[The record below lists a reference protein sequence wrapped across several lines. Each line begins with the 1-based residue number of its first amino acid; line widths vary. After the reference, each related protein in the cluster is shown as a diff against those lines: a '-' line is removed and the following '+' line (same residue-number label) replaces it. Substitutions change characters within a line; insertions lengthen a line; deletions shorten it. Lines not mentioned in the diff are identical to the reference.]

1 MTHDDTDL
9 LAGPAPTSRS
19 TLVKIGL
26 VLTLFAV
33 LIGSVRF
40 ARFDWSGL
48 PLDRAPITD
57 ERQVGPDC
65 LEQIRPYT
73 TESGRVIEPVV
84 VDEQQYL
91 DLVQYYRGVDRED
104 LQSVCLYDPFTN
116 RSGMSWIAHW
126 LPVEEGVAMGLTNL
140 AMLLIGMWLVLATMR
155 ARRCPP
161 EAVLAAG
168 TLYTVAWNTFYFGT
182 GVLIETGVVAAIA
195 LCWYLLSTRRV
206 WWVVPILLLGY
217 PLKETIGI
225 VVPVLWAWC
234 WKEYRE
240 GRRDAT
246 AAALPAIAGSLAF
259 AVGVLA
265 WRGVLPQADA
275 SWEVTPDLSDIVSNL
290 IDVISLASFAVG
302 VLPLLIPSFLVWR
315 RMAATRGWFAALL
328 DPAVVGVVTA
338 LGICGWSFLTV
349 DLTPRLFWI
358 GFPFAASLTA
368 SWFSEGAPRAWLDR
382 LPLPASMK
390 AAP

>member
-1 MTHDDTDL
+1 MSIDGS
-9 LAGPAPTSRS
+9 AGSGSEPTSR
-19 TLVKIGL
+19 TALIRIGV
-26 VLTLFAV
+26 VLTLLAI

-57 ERQVGPDC
+57 ERQVSPDC

-91 DLVQYYRGVDRED
+91 DLVQYYRGVDRSE

-140 AMLLIGMWLVLATMR
+140 AMLVLGLWLSIAAMR
-155 ARRCPP
+155 ARRSPP

-168 TLYTVAWNTFYFGT
+168 LLYAVGWNTFYFGS

-195 LCWYLLSTRRV
+195 LCWYLLMTNRV

-225 VVPVLWAWC
+225 VIPVVWAWC
-234 WKEYRE
+234 WNEYRS
-240 GRRDAT
+240 GRADARR
-246 AAALPAIAGSLAF
+246 AALPALAATVAF
-259 AVGVLA
+259 MVGVFA
-265 WRGVLPQADA
+265 WRGLLPHADA
-275 SWEVTPDLSDIVSNL
+275 SWEVTPDLADIANNLLDVVSL
-290 IDVISLASFAVG
+290 GSFAIG
-302 VLPLLIPSFLVWR
+302 VLPLLVPSFLVWR
-315 RMAATRGWFAALL
+315 RWAAARGLLDATL
-328 DPAVVGVVTA
+328 DPAVIGVLTT

-368 SWFSEGAPRAWLDR
+368 SWFSEGAPREWLAR
-382 LPLPASMK
+382 LPLPRAVRSTV
-390 AAP
+390 